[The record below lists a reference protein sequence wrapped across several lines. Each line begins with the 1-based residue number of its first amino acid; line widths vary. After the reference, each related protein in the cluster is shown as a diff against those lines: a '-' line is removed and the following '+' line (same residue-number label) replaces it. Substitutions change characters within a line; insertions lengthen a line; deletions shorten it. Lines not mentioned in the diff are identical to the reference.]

1 MRRVLISWGFR
12 IIIFKFIGN
21 DLFFYVRNIMK
32 NLGGNNGF
40 NGGERIMKSDIQKK
54 IRKIDM
60 KSWRTVPVEFGRDV
74 LEVLVPPNCVELS
87 MKEVSFLPDPKA
99 AIEKAFLNP
108 IESPTLEEIIRKK
121 GKPPEKLSVAIAVSD
136 ITRPVPYKGE
146 HGILLPVLSRLESSG
161 IPKQNIKIIVATGMH
176 RASTYEEKIE
186 MYGREMVEQFVI
198 LDHDC
203 ENNDLLESIGK
214 TRRGTNVYVNRDFY
228 FSDIKIATGLVE
240 SHFMT
245 GISGGRKSVCPGLV
259 DVKTIQKFHGPLYLE
274 DPNATNLILEGNP
287 CHEEALEVAK
297 TVGVDFI
304 VNANLDRDL
313 RLTQIFTGDLVEAHM
328 KAYEMIKSY
337 AEIPLDREFDI
348 VLTHGGYVGR
358 DHYQTAKAGV
368 GALPAVKERG
378 IIIIAA
384 NNRDPLE
391 PIGST
396 EYKMLIH
403 LLKIQGPDRYLGL
416 LQSPHWQ
423 FTKDQWEPEVWGK
436 VIRKVGEEGLIYCT
450 MEISR
455 EDHCLLPGVCGLDLL
470 RGKRKNPTLGKTREM
485 VQNAVVLAI
494 SRYREKGI
502 EPTMAFIREGPYAV
516 PTLISK

>member
-1 MRRVLISWGFR
+1 
-12 IIIFKFIGN
+12 
-21 DLFFYVRNIMK
+21 
-32 NLGGNNGF
+32 
-40 NGGERIMKSDIQKK
+40 
-54 IRKIDM
+54 
-60 KSWRTVPVEFGRDV
+60 
-74 LEVLVPPNCVELS
+74 
-87 MKEVSFLPDPKA
+87 
-99 AIEKAFLNP
+99 
-108 IESPTLEEIIRKK
+108 
-121 GKPPEKLSVAIAVSD
+121 
-136 ITRPVPYKGE
+136 
-146 HGILLPVLSRLESSG
+146 
-161 IPKQNIKIIVATGMH
+161 MH
-176 RASTYEEKIE
+176 RASTHEEKVE
-186 MYGREMVEQFVI
+186 MYGEEVVQQYAI

-228 FSDIKIATGLVE
+228 FSDLKIATGLVE

-245 GISGGRKSVCPGLV
+245 GISGGRKSICPGLV
-259 DVKTIQKFHGPLYLE
+259 DIKTIQKFHGPQYLE

-328 KAYEMIKSY
+328 KAYEMIKGY

-368 GALPAVKERG
+368 GALAAVKGNG

-396 EYKMLIH
+396 EYKTLIH

-416 LQSPHWQ
+416 IQSPHWQ

-436 VIRKVGEEGLIYCT
+436 VIRKVGEKGLIYCT
-450 MEISR
+450 IEISR

-470 RGKRKNPTLGKTREM
+470 KGKRKTPTLEKAREM
-485 VQNAVVLAI
+485 VQNAVLLAI
-494 SRYREKGI
+494 NGYREKGI
-502 EPTMAFIREGPYAV
+502 EPVMAFIREGPYAV
-516 PTLISK
+516 PIFQRKSG

>member
-1 MRRVLISWGFR
+1 MCLKLWNLIR
-12 IIIFKFIGN
+12 GN
-21 DLFFYVRNIMK
+21 PALRKGAMMLSDLKKAV
-32 NLGGNNGF
+32 
-40 NGGERIMKSDIQKK
+40 KK
-54 IRKIDM
+54 IDTKGW
-60 KSWRTVPVEFGRDV
+60 KKVSVEFGRNV
-74 LEVLVPPNCVELS
+74 LEISVPPDCVELS
-87 MKEVSFLPDPKA
+87 MKEVPVLPNPQG
-99 AIEKAFLNP
+99 AIEEAFVNP
-108 IESPTLEEIIRKK
+108 INSPPLEGIIRRK
-121 GKPPEKLSVAIAVSD
+121 GKPAEKMSVAITVSD

-146 HGILLPVLSRLESSG
+146 TGILPPLLRRLESSG
-161 IPKQNIKIIVATGMH
+161 IKKENIKIIVATGMH
-176 RASTYEEKIE
+176 RASTHEEKVEMYEEE
-186 MYGREMVEQFVI
+186 VVEQFTI

-214 TRRGTNVYVNRDFY
+214 TQRGTNVYVNRDFY
-228 FSDIKIATGLVE
+228 FADLKIATGLVE

-245 GISGGRKSVCPGLV
+245 GISGGRKSICPGLV
-259 DVKTIQKFHGPLYLE
+259 DVKTIQKFHGPQYLE

-313 RLTQIFTGDLVEAHM
+313 RLTEIFTGDLVEAHM

-337 AEIPLDREFDI
+337 AEIPLEREFDI

-368 GALPAVKERG
+368 GALPAVKEGG

-384 NNRDPLE
+384 NNRDPIE

-396 EYKMLIH
+396 EYKTLIH
-403 LLKIQGPDRYLGL
+403 LLKMQGPDRYLGL
-416 LQSPHWQ
+416 IQSPDWR

-436 VIRKVGEEGLIYCT
+436 VVRKVGEEGLIYCT
-450 MEISR
+450 IEISR

-470 RGKRKNPTLGKTREM
+470 KGKRKNPTLEKAQEM
-485 VQNAVVLAI
+485 VQNAVLLAI
-494 SRYREKGI
+494 SRYRERGI

-516 PTLISK
+516 PILKKLGN

>member
-1 MRRVLISWGFR
+1 MCLKLWNLIR
-12 IIIFKFIGN
+12 GN
-21 DLFFYVRNIMK
+21 PALRKGAMMLSDLKKAV
-32 NLGGNNGF
+32 
-40 NGGERIMKSDIQKK
+40 KK
-54 IRKIDM
+54 IDTKGW
-60 KSWRTVPVEFGRDV
+60 KKVSVEFGRNV
-74 LEVLVPPNCVELS
+74 LEISVPPDCVELS
-87 MKEVSFLPDPKA
+87 MKEVPVLPNPQG
-99 AIEKAFLNP
+99 AIEEAFVNP
-108 IESPTLEEIIRKK
+108 INSPPLEEIIRRK
-121 GKPPEKLSVAIAVSD
+121 GKPAEKMSVAITVSD

-146 HGILLPVLSRLESSG
+146 TGILPPLLRRLESSG
-161 IPKQNIKIIVATGMH
+161 IKKENIKIIVATGMH
-176 RASTYEEKIE
+176 RASTHEEKVEMYEEE
-186 MYGREMVEQFVI
+186 VVEQFTI

-214 TRRGTNVYVNRDFY
+214 TQRGTNVYVNRDFY
-228 FSDIKIATGLVE
+228 FADLKIATGLVE

-245 GISGGRKSVCPGLV
+245 GISGGRKSICPGLV
-259 DVKTIQKFHGPLYLE
+259 DVKTIQKFHGPQYLE

-313 RLTQIFTGDLVEAHM
+313 RLTEIFTGDLVEAHM

-337 AEIPLDREFDI
+337 AEIPLEREFDI

-368 GALPAVKERG
+368 GALPAVKEGG

-384 NNRDPLE
+384 NNRDPIE

-396 EYKMLIH
+396 EYKTLIH
-403 LLKIQGPDRYLGL
+403 LLKMQGPDRYLGL
-416 LQSPHWQ
+416 IQSPDWR

-436 VIRKVGEEGLIYCT
+436 VVRKVGEEGLIYCT
-450 MEISR
+450 IEISR

-470 RGKRKNPTLGKTREM
+470 KGKRKNPTLEKAQEM
-485 VQNAVVLAI
+485 VQNAVLLAI
-494 SRYREKGI
+494 SRYRERGI

-516 PTLISK
+516 PILKKLGN

>member
-1 MRRVLISWGFR
+1 M
-12 IIIFKFIGN
+12 
-21 DLFFYVRNIMK
+21 
-32 NLGGNNGF
+32 
-40 NGGERIMKSDIQKK
+40 GGEKFMRSDIQKK
-54 IRKIDM
+54 IKKMETKDWKKI
-60 KSWRTVPVEFGRDV
+60 SVEFGQSV
-74 LEVLVPPNCVELS
+74 LEVSVPPECVELS
-87 MKEVSFLPDPKA
+87 MKEVPFLSDPGA
-99 AIEKAFLNP
+99 ALEKAFLNP
-108 IESPTLEEIIRKK
+108 IGSPTLEEILRKK
-121 GKPPEKLSVAIAVSD
+121 SKPPEKLSVAIAVSD
-136 ITRPVPYKGE
+136 ITRPVPYRGE
-146 HGILLPVLSRLESSG
+146 NGILLPILRRLESSG
-161 IPKQNIKIIVATGMH
+161 IPKQNIEIIVATGMH
-176 RASTYEEKIE
+176 RASTDEEKVE
-186 MYGREMVEQFVI
+186 MYGEEIVEQYKI

-203 ENNDLLESIGK
+203 ENNGLLESIGK
-214 TRRGTNVYVNRDFY
+214 TRRGTHVYINRDFF
-228 FSDIKIATGLVE
+228 FSDLKIATGAVE

-259 DVKTIQKFHGPLYLE
+259 DVKTIQKFHGPQYLE

-328 KAYEMIKSY
+328 KAYEMIKGY

-368 GALPAVKERG
+368 GALPAVKEGG

-384 NNRDPLE
+384 NNRDSLE

-396 EYKMLIH
+396 EYKTLIH
-403 LLKIQGPDRYLGL
+403 LLKMQGPDRYLGL
-416 LQSPHWQ
+416 IQSPDWQ

-436 VIRKVGEEGLIYCT
+436 VVRKVGEEGLIYCT
-450 MEISR
+450 IEISR

-470 RGKRKNPTLGKTREM
+470 KGKRRTPTLEKAQEM
-485 VQNAVVLAI
+485 VQNAILFAI
-494 SRYREKGI
+494 SRSREKGM

-516 PTLISK
+516 PILNKSGD